1 MGSPRQLR
9 RGSCCTVS
17 GLKKFFRK
25 VFLYLVIVVARN
37 YRLSVLWIMIFPLDL
52 FFFGCRSLRG
62 LSYARFGDV
71 FTKYNPPTRNQNSF
85 RFVI

>member
-9 RGSCCTVS
+9 RSSSCTVS

-37 YRLSVLWIMIFPLDL
+37 YRLSALDYDIPIG
-52 FFFGCRSLRG
+52 FFFCRSLRG

>member
-9 RGSCCTVS
+9 RGSNCTVS

-25 VFLYLVIVVARN
+25 VFLYLVIVVSRN
-37 YRLSVLWIMIFPLDL
+37 YRLSVLWTMIFPLDL
-52 FFFGCRSLRG
+52 FFGYRSLRG

>member
-9 RGSCCTVS
+9 RSSSCTVS

-25 VFLYLVIVVARN
+25 VFLYLVIVVSRN
-37 YRLSVLWIMIFPLDL
+37 YKLSVLWTMIFPLDL
-52 FFFGCRSLRG
+52 FFGYRSLRG